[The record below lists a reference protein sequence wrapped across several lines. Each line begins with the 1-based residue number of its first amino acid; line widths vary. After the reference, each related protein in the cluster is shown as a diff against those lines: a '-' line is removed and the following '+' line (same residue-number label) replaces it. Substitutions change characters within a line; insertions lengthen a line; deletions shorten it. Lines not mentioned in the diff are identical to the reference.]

1 MTGDPPEECA
11 SAFASCA
18 SSNAAEV
25 SADVADTIVDHL
37 IRNGRQFPDGAAFTF
52 VDFTA
57 DSAGRRE
64 TVTWSELGRRVD
76 ALTGV
81 LMASGVTGE
90 RVAVVAPQGI
100 GYVVGFLAA
109 LRAGAVAVP
118 LFAPH
123 TPGRDERLASALAD
137 SQPTCL
143 LTTADAKPGVTEFC
157 TVRRLAEADRIIAVD
172 CSSFSSGAPETI
184 EAGLPILRSPAD
196 CAYLQYT
203 SGSTRTPAGVEIT
216 HANLVANVRQAVAA
230 FDIHRDRNQV
240 VSWLP
245 LFHDMGLVLAI
256 AIPVLSAAH
265 SVVMD
270 PLAFVQRP
278 ARWLHL
284 LAEHKGAVT
293 AAPNFAF
300 DYCVR
305 RASESLGPG
314 TALRDVAVMINGSEP
329 IRPGTLAR
337 FQQAFGPSGLI
348 PETMRP
354 SYGLAEATVFVST
367 SRSGTRPQITSFD
380 QVMLRQG
387 VLRPVTGSPA
397 EGVPELVACGPPAG
411 QDVAVVNAMTGC
423 SLPEGEVG
431 EIWVRGPNVARGYWR
446 NPVRSAET
454 FGARVANPPPD
465 GHADGHADGRADGAW
480 LRTGDLGAL
489 HDGCLYV
496 TGRIKDLIII
506 DGTNHYPQDI
516 ESTAQES
523 HTLIRYD
530 HVAAFSMAHDGEERL
545 VVIAEHSRHVTDPG
559 SAREAAERSVREA
572 VQREHGVAV
581 HDFVLA
587 PPGTVPRT
595 TSGKVARDAC
605 RRHYLSGGWS
615 PRAQPDLARAGEAE

>member
-1 MTGDPPEECA
+1 MTGDPPEGRA
-11 SAFASCA
+11 SVFASCA
-18 SSNAAEV
+18 SPGAAQV
-25 SADVADTIVDHL
+25 SADVADTVVDHL
-37 IRNGRQFPDGAAFTF
+37 KGNGRLFPHDAAFTF

-64 TVTWSELGRRVD
+64 TVTWSELDRRVD

-81 LMASGVTGE
+81 LTASGVTGE

-109 LRAGAVAVP
+109 LRAGAIAVP
-118 LFAPH
+118 LFAPQ

-137 SQPTCL
+137 SQPTCV
-143 LTTADAKPGVTEFC
+143 LTTADAKPDVSEFC
-157 TVRRLAEADRIIAVD
+157 AARRLVETDRIVTVD
-172 CSSFSSGAPETI
+172 CSSFSGGPSETI
-184 EAGLPILRSPAD
+184 DPGPPIPLNPAD

-216 HANLVANVRQAVAA
+216 HANLAANVRQAVAA
-230 FDIHRDRNQV
+230 FDIDRDRNQV

-256 AIPVLSAAH
+256 AIPVLNAVH

-278 ARWLHL
+278 ARWLRL

-305 RASESLGPG
+305 RARESLGPG

-337 FQQAFGPSGLI
+337 FQQAFGPSGLV

-367 SRSGTRPQITSFD
+367 SRSGTRPRITSFD
-380 QVMLRQG
+380 QVLLRQG
-387 VLRPVTGSPA
+387 VLRAVTGSPA
-397 EGVPELVACGPPAG
+397 EGTPELVACGQPAG

-423 SLPEGEVG
+423 PLPEGEVG
-431 EIWVRGPNVARGYWR
+431 
-446 NPVRSAET
+446 
-454 FGARVANPPPD
+454 
-465 GHADGHADGRADGAW
+465 
-480 LRTGDLGAL
+480 GDLG
-489 HDGCLYV
+489 
-496 TGRIKDLIII
+496 TRS
-506 DGTNHYPQDI
+506 Q
-516 ESTAQES
+516 
-523 HTLIRYD
+523 R
-530 HVAAFSMAHDGEERL
+530 R
-545 VVIAEHSRHVTDPG
+545 PG
-559 SAREAAERSVREA
+559 
-572 VQREHGVAV
+572 
-581 HDFVLA
+581 VLA
-587 PPGTVPRT
+587 QSRTQRGDVRCPYGEPRAGRRGGRRLAAHRGPG
-595 TSGKVARDAC
+595 GAARRRPVRHGSDQGPDHH
-605 RRHYLSGGWS
+605 RRH
-615 PRAQPDLARAGEAE
+615 QPLPAGHRVDRAGIPHRHPVRPRGGFRHGA